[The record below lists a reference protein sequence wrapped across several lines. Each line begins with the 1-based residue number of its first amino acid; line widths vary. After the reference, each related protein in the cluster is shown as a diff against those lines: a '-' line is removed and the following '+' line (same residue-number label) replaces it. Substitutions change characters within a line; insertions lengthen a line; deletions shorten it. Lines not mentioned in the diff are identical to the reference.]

1 MILPDNEI
9 NKRISNGKLLVN
21 EDESTIS
28 SPTAQN
34 ISYDLSTK
42 KFYSKE
48 QDSKEGTDTFEL
60 RPLDSVFVAS
70 LERINLPN
78 DVIAEVKLKYSL
90 MTDGLMLDAPLYQP
104 GHNGSNIFFRL
115 TNISNKDIEL
125 EREKKYAYIVFHQ
138 VAGNVEKPYNGKF
151 CDPQTSIN
159 EIREHSYRGVYPD
172 IMDDINRT
180 HVKINNTEKKI
191 NNTEKTIYGNVL
203 VIMTIFIT
211 LFSLLSSFFNMEGDN
226 LFQQYSTAFLILGS
240 IFALVGA
247 VCIAIDND
255 KSFKSKIIVLWVA
268 AFIFFILPF
277 ASMKVKAHVENQTT
291 NSSQSQD
298 LYESPCDTTE
308 RDNLG

>member
-1 MILPDNEI
+1 MILPDSEI
-9 NKRISNGKLLVN
+9 NERISNSELLVN
-21 EDESTIS
+21 EDGSAIS
-28 SPTAQN
+28 SPIAQN

-48 QDSKEGTDTFEL
+48 QDSTDTFEL

-70 LERINLPN
+70 SEQINLPN
-78 DVIAEVKLKYSL
+78 DVVAEVKLKYSL

-115 TNISNKDIEL
+115 TNISNKDIKL
-125 EREKKYAYIVFHQ
+125 VSSKKYAYIVFHQ
-138 VAGNVEKPYNGKF
+138 VAGNVEEPYNGKF

-172 IMDDINRT
+172 IMEDINRT

-203 VIMTIFIT
+203 VIITVFIT
-211 LFSLLSSFFNMEGDN
+211 LFSLLSSFFGTKSGNFSE
-226 LFQQYSTAFLILGS
+226 QCSTTFLILGS

-247 VCIAIDND
+247 VCVVIGDD
-255 KSFKSKIIVLWVA
+255 KHPGLKPFILWGVA
-268 AFIFFILPF
+268 TAFFILSF
-277 ASMKVKAHVENQTT
+277 V
-291 NSSQSQD
+291 
-298 LYESPCDTTE
+298 L
-308 RDNLG
+308 

>member
-1 MILPDNEI
+1 MILPDSEI
-9 NKRISNGKLLVN
+9 NKRISNSELLIN
-21 EDESTIS
+21 ENGSAIS
-28 SPTAQN
+28 FQIAQN

-78 DVIAEVKLKYSL
+78 DVVAEVKLKYSL

-138 VAGNVEKPYNGKF
+138 VAGNVDKPYDGKF
-151 CDPQTSIN
+151 CNPQTSIN

-172 IMDDINRT
+172 IMEDINRT

-203 VIMTIFIT
+203 VIITVFIT
-211 LFSLLSSFFNMEGDN
+211 LFSLLSSFFGTKSGNFSE
-226 LFQQYSTAFLILGS
+226 QRSTTFLILGS

-247 VCIAIDND
+247 VCVVIGDD
-255 KSFKSKIIVLWVA
+255 KHPGLKPFILWGVA
-268 AFIFFILPF
+268 TAFFILSF
-277 ASMKVKAHVENQTT
+277 V
-291 NSSQSQD
+291 
-298 LYESPCDTTE
+298 L
-308 RDNLG
+308 